1 MREDLLKIVNH
12 YGLKHQLKYIHS
24 EYYELDEA
32 IINCNTFDEFAQA
45 DMHVYDNNRQYF
57 RKHIA
62 EELSDCFVM
71 LKQFQYYYE
80 IEDKDIERIMKYKID
95 RQLKR
100 IDEENI

>member
-1 MREDLLKIVNH
+1 MKESLLKIVNH

-24 EYYELDEA
+24 EYYELDET
-32 IINCNTFDEFAQA
+32 ILNYITGNEDRE
-45 DMHVYDNNRQYF
+45 
-57 RKHIA
+57 HIA

-80 IEDKDIERIMKYKID
+80 IPDEEIERIMKYKID

>member
-1 MREDLLKIVNH
+1 MKEDLLKIVNH